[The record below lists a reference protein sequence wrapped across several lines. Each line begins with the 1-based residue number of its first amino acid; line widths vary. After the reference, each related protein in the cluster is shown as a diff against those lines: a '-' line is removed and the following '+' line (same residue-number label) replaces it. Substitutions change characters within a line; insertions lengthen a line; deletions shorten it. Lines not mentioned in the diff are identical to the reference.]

1 MQSPVK
7 AQKPS
12 LAARLKG
19 WFTRESAWTEPT
31 ADAPYRSTSR
41 RSMASSE
48 WYPATA
54 SADEALL
61 GAMPTLR
68 DQSRDL
74 DRNEGI
80 ARGAVENFVTNVV
93 SDGIR
98 PQARIDHEL
107 IGIPEAKAREL
118 ERRAER
124 IFELHMKSDTA
135 DFHGKAS
142 FPMMQAQVLRAAF
155 LDGDC
160 VAIRRHAKRPGAI
173 LSTTVQLIDGARLQN
188 PDRCTDPNI
197 DIREGV
203 ELRDGF
209 PIAYHIVKAGPDRFV
224 GRETVRVPRFDDEGM
239 PLALHVYHQRLLGQS
254 RGEPALAPIIE
265 KFKQISRYSDAEI
278 AAAVIN
284 AYFSM
289 FVTSESDIFGNDID
303 AIEDRDS
310 PPTGQ
315 VEPKRQMVKFGPG
328 KLVRLLPNEKISAAA
343 PGRPNSNYDP
353 FVQAVIKQ
361 IGIGL
366 SIPYEVLTQHF
377 QSSYSAARG
386 AILEAW
392 KAFKTR
398 RAWLVSEFCQ
408 PVWEWVITDAIRSG
422 MLEAPEF
429 FKDPLKRRAYLCT
442 QWCGSEMESIDP
454 LKEARANEVD
464 IENGVKSRRMIV
476 ENQGRDFEKH
486 IREYEEEQRIFSRQD
501 QKSETQ

>member
-1 MQSPVK
+1 MVS
-7 AQKPS
+7 AE
-12 LAARLKG
+12 
-19 WFTRESAWTEPT
+19 WFP
-31 ADAPYRSTSR
+31 
-41 RSMASSE
+41 
-48 WYPATA
+48 A
-54 SADEALL
+54 SANADETLL
-61 GAMPTLR
+61 GAMSTLR

-93 SDGIR
+93 SDGLR

-107 IGIPEAKAREL
+107 IGIPEAKAREF
-118 ERRAER
+118 ERRAEK

-160 VAIRRHAKRPGAI
+160 LAIRRHTRRPGAI
-173 LSTTVQLIDGARLQN
+173 LSTTIQLIDGSRLQN
-188 PDRCTDPNI
+188 PCLARNSKL

-209 PIAYHIVKAGPDRFV
+209 PVAYHVAKAGPDRFI
-224 GRETVRVPRFDDEGM
+224 GRETVRVPRFDESGM
-239 PLALHVYHQRLLGQS
+239 PRVLHIYHQRLLGQS

-289 FVTSESDIFGNDID
+289 FVTSESDIFGSDID
-303 AIEDRDS
+303 AIEERGS
-310 PPTGQ
+310 AAEEQT
-315 VEPKRQMVKFGPG
+315 EPKRQMVRFGPG
-328 KLVRLLPNEKISAAA
+328 KLVRLLPNEKISTAS

-366 SIPYEVLTQHF
+366 GLPYEVLTQHF

-392 KAFKTR
+392 KTFKTR

-408 PVWEWVITDAIRSG
+408 PLWEWVITDAISAG
-422 MLEAPEF
+422 MLEAPDF
-429 FKDPLKRRAYLCT
+429 FKDPLKRRAFLCT

-464 IENGVKSRRMIV
+464 VENGVKSRRMIV
-476 ENQGRDFEKH
+476 ESQGRDFDKH
-486 IREYEEEQRIFSRQD
+486 WREYEEERRIFSD
-501 QKSETQ
+501 PENEAVKSSGRIQ